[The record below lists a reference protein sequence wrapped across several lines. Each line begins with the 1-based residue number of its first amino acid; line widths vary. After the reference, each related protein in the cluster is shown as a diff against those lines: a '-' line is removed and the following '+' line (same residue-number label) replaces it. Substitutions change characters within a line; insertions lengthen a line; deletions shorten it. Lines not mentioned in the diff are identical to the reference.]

1 MTFDPTQARDQRTA
15 IRTQLW
21 DNGFTPLPNLRKMCL
36 MPNWSREE
44 ITRDMVTS
52 RAWQRMARFQDTG
65 LRCGEIIAID
75 FDVNDKALLNDLLDA
90 LVAENIIPESRF
102 VRIGRPPREM
112 WVYRTADKIG
122 KRTTG
127 FFAPQ
132 NATEGDK
139 AEQVEVLG
147 NGCQF
152 AAYGQRDENT
162 WYAWPDQNLLDYK
175 YMDLPE
181 ITLAQVEAM
190 KNFAIAFFEKRG
202 LLRKSREGGTDS
214 GYTKVFD
221 LKPEMVFEI
230 QNAGEMTIAEIEAYL
245 HQHPDEVLRCRVDE
259 LRPGTSGSWAGMISL
274 SNDLL
279 CLSDHGSYTSHFP
292 ANANG
297 EEDFLKLGKLME
309 NLPTPALF
317 ANIESKASGRSQ
329 VDLSMSPDR
338 AFDDN
343 MAIALQRFAYI
354 KETDTIVDAMTNTS
368 GMTVQHFKNF
378 SAQYY
383 STETGPRGGMTVTM
397 LADLWLREPGRC
409 TVKQTEMRPDKPFP
423 FFTESDVSY
432 YNTYRP
438 LTLPTGGTADMGF
451 DLLEKLLPVEAERHY
466 FTQWLAYKLMHPD
479 VRGPGIIMV
488 ANDEYG
494 TGRGSLIEMIKMM
507 FAPNLVREIDF
518 ETLSGKGT
526 QGQYN
531 EWLVDALLVAVN
543 EAQEAS
549 GSKWQQ
555 RISAYE
561 HLKEIVDP
569 GKHSVYVKRKG
580 LNNYMGRTSASI
592 LVMTNHMDSVAIPAG
607 DRRFAILENGERQ
620 PPEYWK
626 AFHAWRSDPRN
637 IGAMVEK
644 LLQYSLEGYD
654 PFVAPPVTASKL
666 DMVEASGSA
675 LDRGADF
682 VLNRCKGPLLTR
694 EQLQL
699 GLEEYLSEYSVEF
712 PDDWRRVSDRIFNR
726 RTRRVPGIDA
736 VRIEGKMRFVRALG
750 FCPEF
755 ANEDEIIAT
764 VLLNGPM
771 SRQIGGSGN
780 VVNFAARK

>member
-1 MTFDPTQARDQRTA
+1 MFDPTQSRERRTE
-15 IRTQLW
+15 IRTKLW

-36 MPNWSREE
+36 MLNWSREE
-44 ITRDMVTS
+44 ITRELVTS
-52 RAWQRMARFQDTG
+52 RAWHRMTRFQDTG
-65 LRCGEIIAID
+65 LRCGDIIAID
-75 FDVNDKALLNDLLDA
+75 FDVNDKALLNDLLDEI
-90 LVAENIIPESRF
+90 VAQGIIPESSF

-112 WVYRTADKIG
+112 WVYRTSDKIG

-127 FFAPQ
+127 FFAHP
-132 NATEGDK
+132 NAEEGTK
-139 AEQVEVLG
+139 SEQVEILG
-147 NGCQF
+147 SGCQF
-152 AAYGQRDENT
+152 AAYGQRDQDT
-162 WYAWPDQNLLDYK
+162 WYAWPDKNLLDHT
-175 YMDLPE
+175 YMELPE
-181 ITLAQVEAM
+181 ISLAQIEAL
-190 KNFAIAFFEKRG
+190 KNFAMEFFERRG
-202 LLRKSREGGTDS
+202 LIRQSRDGGTDA
-214 GYTKVFD
+214 GYSKVYD
-221 LKPEMVFEI
+221 LKPDMLFDV
-230 QNAGEMTIAEIEAYL
+230 QNAGEMSLAEIEAYL
-245 HQHPDEVLRCRVDE
+245 HQHPDEVLRCRVE
-259 LRPGTSGSWAGMISL
+259 ALRPGTSGSYAGMISL
-274 SNDLL
+274 FNDVL

-292 ANANG
+292 VNANG
-297 EEDFLKLGKLME
+297 EEDFAMLGKLLA
-309 NLPTPALF
+309 NSPTPALF
-317 ANIESKASGRSQ
+317 LNLERKTAKQSVI
-329 VDLSMSPDR
+329 DLNMAPEKS
-338 AFDDN
+338 FDDN
-343 MAIALQRFAYI
+343 MAVALQRFAYI
-354 KETDTIVDAMTNTS
+354 KETDTIVDALTNTS
-368 GMTVQHFKNF
+368 GMSVQHFKNF
-378 SAQYY
+378 SAPFYFAD
-383 STETGPRGGMTVTM
+383 TGPRGGTTITM
-397 LADLWLREPGRC
+397 LADVWMREPARQ

-423 FFTESDVSY
+423 FFTENDTAY

-451 DLLEKLLPVEAERHY
+451 DLLEKLLPVPAERHY
-466 FTQWLAYKLMHPD
+466 FTQWLAYKLHNPD

-507 FAPNLVREIDF
+507 FSANLVREIDF

-555 RISAYE
+555 RVSAYE

-620 PPEYWK
+620 SPDYWK

-675 LDRGADF
+675 IDRAAEHVF
-682 VLNRCKGPLLTR
+682 SRCIGSLLTR
-694 EQLQL
+694 EQLHL
-699 GLEEYLSEYSVEF
+699 GLEEYLSEYSVDF
-712 PDDWRRVSDRIFNR
+712 PDDWKRVADRIFSR
-726 RTRRVPGIDA
+726 RTRRVPGVDTI
-736 VRIEGKMRFVRALG
+736 RIEGKMRFVRAIS
-750 FCPEF
+750 PPPAF
-755 ANEDEIIAT
+755 ADDDAVVAEVAK
-764 VLLNGPM
+764 NGPM
-771 SRQIGGSGN
+771 NRQMGSTGN
-780 VVNFAARK
+780 VVSFAARK